1 MRDKST
7 RGSPEIVQFYH
18 RNLSI
23 FMQKIIYRDC
33 TQISLSVLIDF
44 TIISLHPQCS
54 RQILGS
60 SANNLEGK
68 REEGKRGRRA
78 LTESGKRGRGEDSE
92 VGVEGEVGEDGDL
105 LLLRGSSSTDGD
117 LLLLRGGSSTDG
129 DLLLLR
135 GVSSTDGSSTGV
147 RGAA

>member
-1 MRDKST
+1 MMHIPFLFEKCMTYLIS
-7 RGSPEIVQFYH
+7 GPKMVQFCH

-33 TQISLSVLIDF
+33 TQISLSLLIDF

-54 RQILGS
+54 REQSIKVQLIFPHIFVVYKKASENEFSKSTRQILGS

-78 LTESGKRGRGEDSE
+78 LTESGKRGRRQG
-92 VGVEGEVGEDGDL
+92 
-105 LLLRGSSSTDGD
+105 RG
-117 LLLLRGGSSTDG
+117 
-129 DLLLLR
+129 
-135 GVSSTDGSSTGV
+135 
-147 RGAA
+147 

>member
-1 MRDKST
+1 
-7 RGSPEIVQFYH
+7 
-18 RNLSI
+18 
-23 FMQKIIYRDC
+23 MQKIIYRDC

-54 RQILGS
+54 REQSIKVQLIFRHIFVVYKKASENEFSKSTRQILGS
-60 SANNLEGK
+60 S
-68 REEGKRGRRA
+68 A
-78 LTESGKRGRGEDSE
+78 LTESGKRGRGEDGE
-92 VGVEGEVGEDGDL
+92 VGVEGEVREDGDL
-105 LLLRGSSSTDGD
+105 LLLRGGSSIDGD

-135 GVSSTDGSSTGV
+135 GGSSTDGSSTGV